1 MGLFYVLDIN
11 NKTIYSPKLYKWRSV
26 MAGRKPKGK
35 NAIQG
40 FSQRLADARRGQ
52 YTQAQLG
59 EIVGLS
65 DQTIK
70 KYEGGSRQ
78 PDSFEIIVDL
88 AKALHVSTDYLLGA
102 SSEQNAKMRDVA
114 NYIGVSQK
122 AAAKLD
128 SLYKDH
134 NRMLPLN
141 GIILHRN
148 FETML
153 HLLWVL
159 HDESM
164 AVHTAAESGNIG
176 KAEIHTLTERSISG
190 SDLLRHDLDRVTV
203 MARELFSEICM
214 VDEASEKWDHVIA
227 DRLLDEYKKQTED

>member
-1 MGLFYVLDIN
+1 
-11 NKTIYSPKLYKWRSV
+11 
-26 MAGRKPKGK
+26 MAGRKAKGK

-40 FSQRLADARRGQ
+40 FSQRLAKARRGQ

-59 EIVGLS
+59 EIVGVEA
-65 DQTIK
+65 QTIK
-70 KYEGGSRQ
+70 NYERGTRQ

-88 AKALHVSTDYLLGA
+88 AKALHVSTDYLLGKDL
-102 SSEQNAKMRDVA
+102 EQNAKMRDVA

-153 HLLWVL
+153 YQLWVL

-164 AVHTAAESGNIG
+164 AVCTAAESGNIG
-176 KAEIHTLTERSISG
+176 KAEKHTLTERSISG
-190 SDLLRHDLDRVTV
+190 SELLRHDLDMVT
-203 MARELFSEICM
+203 MIARELFSEICM
-214 VDEASEKWDHVIA
+214 VDEASEKWDRVIA
-227 DRLLDEYKKQTED
+227 DSLLNEYKQQTESRKNVEAE

>member
-1 MGLFYVLDIN
+1 
-11 NKTIYSPKLYKWRSV
+11 

-40 FSQRLADARRGQ
+40 FSQRLAEARRGQ

-78 PDSFEIIVDL
+78 PDSFEIIVAL
-88 AKALHVSTDYLLGA
+88 AKALNVTTDYLLGA
-102 SSEQNAKMRDVA
+102 SLEQNAKMRDVA

-153 HLLWVL
+153 YQLWVL

-164 AVHTAAESGNIG
+164 AVCTAAESGNIG
-176 KAEIHTLTERSISG
+176 KAEKHTPPHRATGGI
-190 SDLLRHDLDRVTV
+190 
-203 MARELFSEICM
+203 
-214 VDEASEKWDHVIA
+214 
-227 DRLLDEYKKQTED
+227 

>member
-1 MGLFYVLDIN
+1 
-11 NKTIYSPKLYKWRSV
+11 

-40 FSQRLADARRGQ
+40 FSQRLAEARRGQ

-88 AKALHVSTDYLLGA
+88 ANALHVSTDYLLGA
-102 SSEQNAKMRDVA
+102 SSEQNSKMRDVA

-153 HLLWVL
+153 YLLWVL

-190 SDLLRHDLDRVTV
+190 SDLLRHDLDRVT
-203 MARELFSEICM
+203 MIARELFSEICM
-214 VDEASEKWDHVIA
+214 VDEASEKWDRVIA
-227 DRLLDEYKKQTED
+227 DSLLNEYKQQTESRKNAEAE

>member
-1 MGLFYVLDIN
+1 
-11 NKTIYSPKLYKWRSV
+11 

-59 EIVGLS
+59 EIIGLS

-164 AVHTAAESGNIG
+164 AVHTAAESRNIG

-190 SDLLRHDLDRVTV
+190 SDLLRHDLDRVT
-203 MARELFSEICM
+203 MIARELFSEICM
-214 VDEASEKWDHVIA
+214 VDEASEKWDRVIA
-227 DRLLDEYKKQTED
+227 DSLLNEYKQQTESRKNAEAE

>member
-1 MGLFYVLDIN
+1 
-11 NKTIYSPKLYKWRSV
+11 

-153 HLLWVL
+153 YLLWVL

-190 SDLLRHDLDRVTV
+190 SDLLRHDLDRVT
-203 MARELFSEICM
+203 MIARELFSEICM
-214 VDEASEKWDHVIA
+214 VDEASEKWDRVIA
-227 DRLLDEYKKQTED
+227 DSLLNEYKQQTESRKNAEAE

>member
-1 MGLFYVLDIN
+1 
-11 NKTIYSPKLYKWRSV
+11 
-26 MAGRKPKGK
+26 MAGRKSKGK
-35 NAIQG
+35 NAIDG
-40 FSQRLADARRGQ
+40 FSQRLAESRRGH
-52 YTQAQLG
+52 YTQAQLA
-59 EIVGLS
+59 EIVGLVE
-65 DQTIK
+65 QIIR

-78 PDSFEIIVDL
+78 PDSFEIIVAL
-88 AKALHVSTDYLLGA
+88 AKALNVSTDYLLGA
-102 SSEQNAKMRDVA
+102 SLEQNAKMRDVA

-153 HLLWVL
+153 YQLWVL

-190 SDLLRHDLDRVTV
+190 SDLLRHDLDRVT
-203 MARELFSEICM
+203 MIARELFSEICM
-214 VDEASEKWDHVIA
+214 VDEASEKWDRIIA
-227 DRLLDEYKKQTED
+227 DSLLNEYKQRTES

>member
-1 MGLFYVLDIN
+1 
-11 NKTIYSPKLYKWRSV
+11 

-190 SDLLRHDLDRVTV
+190 SELLRHDLDRVT
-203 MARELFSEICM
+203 MIARELFSEICM
-214 VDEASEKWDHVIA
+214 VDEASEKWDRVIA
-227 DRLLDEYKKQTED
+227 DSLLNEYKQQTESRKNVEAE

>member
-1 MGLFYVLDIN
+1 
-11 NKTIYSPKLYKWRSV
+11 
-26 MAGRKPKGK
+26 MAGRKAKGK

-40 FSQRLADARRGQ
+40 FSQRLAKARRGQ
-52 YTQAQLG
+52 YTQSQLG
-59 EIVGLS
+59 EIVGVEA
-65 DQTIK
+65 QTIK
-70 KYEGGSRQ
+70 NYERGTRQ

-88 AKALHVSTDYLLGA
+88 AKALHVSTDYLLGKDL
-102 SSEQNAKMRDVA
+102 EQNAKMRDVA

-153 HLLWVL
+153 YQLWVL

-164 AVHTAAESGNIG
+164 AVCTAAESGNIG
-176 KAEIHTLTERSISG
+176 KAEKHTLTERSISG
-190 SDLLRHDLDRVTV
+190 SELLRHDLDMVT
-203 MARELFSEICM
+203 MIARELFSEICM
-214 VDEASEKWDHVIA
+214 VDEASEKWDRVIA
-227 DRLLDEYKKQTED
+227 DSLLNEYKQQTESRKNVEAE

>member
-1 MGLFYVLDIN
+1 
-11 NKTIYSPKLYKWRSV
+11 
-26 MAGRKPKGK
+26 MAGRKAKGK
-35 NAIQG
+35 NPTDG
-40 FSQRLADARRGQ
+40 FSQRLAEARRGQ
-52 YTQAQLG
+52 YTQAQLA
-59 EIVGLS
+59 EIVGLEE
-65 DQTIK
+65 QTIR

-78 PDSFEIIVDL
+78 PDKFEIIVAL
-88 AKALHVSTDYLLGA
+88 AKALNVSTDYLLGA
-102 SSEQNAKMRDVA
+102 SLEQNAKMRDVA

-153 HLLWVL
+153 YQLWVL

-164 AVHTAAESGNIG
+164 AVRTAAESGNIG
-176 KAEIHTLTERSISG
+176 KAEKHTLTERSISG
-190 SDLLRHDLDRVTV
+190 SDLLRHDLDRVT
-203 MARELFSEICM
+203 MIARELFSEICM
-214 VDEASEKWDHVIA
+214 VDEASEKWDRVIA
-227 DRLLDEYKKQTED
+227 DSLLNEYKQQTENRKNVEAE

>member
-1 MGLFYVLDIN
+1 
-11 NKTIYSPKLYKWRSV
+11 
-26 MAGRKPKGK
+26 MAGRKAKGK

-40 FSQRLADARRGQ
+40 FSQRLAKARRGQ

-59 EIVGLS
+59 EIVGVEA
-65 DQTIK
+65 QTIK
-70 KYEGGSRQ
+70 NYERGTRQ

-88 AKALHVSTDYLLGA
+88 AKALHVSTDYLLGKDL
-102 SSEQNAKMRDVA
+102 EQNAKMRDVA

-153 HLLWVL
+153 YQLWVL

-164 AVHTAAESGNIG
+164 AVCTAAESGNIG
-176 KAEIHTLTERSISG
+176 KAEKHTLTERPISG
-190 SDLLRHDLDRVTV
+190 SELLRHDLDMVT
-203 MARELFSEICM
+203 MIARELFSEICM
-214 VDEASEKWDHVIA
+214 VDEASEKWDRIIA
-227 DRLLDEYKKQTED
+227 DSLLNEYKQQTESRKNVEAE

>member
-1 MGLFYVLDIN
+1 
-11 NKTIYSPKLYKWRSV
+11 
-26 MAGRKPKGK
+26 MAGRKAKGK

-40 FSQRLADARRGQ
+40 FSQRLAKARRGQ

-59 EIVGLS
+59 EIVGVEA
-65 DQTIK
+65 QTIK
-70 KYEGGSRQ
+70 NYERGTRQ

-88 AKALHVSTDYLLGA
+88 AKALHVSTDYLLGKDL
-102 SSEQNAKMRDVA
+102 EQNAKMRDVA

-153 HLLWVL
+153 YQLWVL

-164 AVHTAAESGNIG
+164 AVCTAAESGNIG
-176 KAEIHTLTERSISG
+176 KAEKHTLTERSISG
-190 SDLLRHDLDRVTV
+190 SELLRHDLDMVT
-203 MARELFSEICM
+203 MIARELFSEICM
-214 VDEASEKWDHVIA
+214 VDEASEKWDRIIA
-227 DRLLDEYKKQTED
+227 DSLLNEYKQQTESRKNVEAE

>member
-1 MGLFYVLDIN
+1 
-11 NKTIYSPKLYKWRSV
+11 
-26 MAGRKPKGK
+26 MAGRKAKGK

-40 FSQRLADARRGQ
+40 FSQRLAKARRGQ

-59 EIVGLS
+59 EIVGVEA
-65 DQTIK
+65 QTIK
-70 KYEGGSRQ
+70 NYERGTRQ

-88 AKALHVSTDYLLGA
+88 AKALHVSTDYLLGKDL
-102 SSEQNAKMRDVA
+102 EQNAKMRDVA

-153 HLLWVL
+153 YLLWVL

-190 SDLLRHDLDRVTV
+190 SELLRHDLDMVT
-203 MARELFSEICM
+203 MIARELFSEICM
-214 VDEASEKWDHVIA
+214 VDEASEKWDRVIA
-227 DRLLDEYKKQTED
+227 DSLLNEYKQQTESRKNVEAE

>member
-1 MGLFYVLDIN
+1 
-11 NKTIYSPKLYKWRSV
+11 